1 MYGEMIDAEKVF
13 ALKERGTSSAWLQA
27 VIGEPENHKRKPAAN
42 EKERKERGDAWQIS
56 FFAFHVYSFTGTGAA
71 MVRLSGVTAHS
82 MARTSTPA
90 AAARRRASPKA
101 G

>member
-1 MYGEMIDAEKVF
+1 MLKKLF
-13 ALKERGTSSAWLQA
+13 ASEESGTSPAWLQA
-27 VIGEPENHKRKPAAN
+27 VIGESEKHKGKPAAN
-42 EKERKERGDAWQIS
+42 EKERKERGNARQTS

-90 AAARRRASPKA
+90 AAARRRVSPKA